1 MSKKAK
7 ITIICLAVAIVVI
20 AAVVIPLAVLK
31 FNSPTQL
38 KTPAQ
43 PEVIESTDLIVI
55 KTSQI
60 ENAKRYVFEITIPN
74 DKGQTTTTTLASD
87 SNVLTLDFLNQH
99 ASLKPYFDYAGVYS
113 VKCYAVAENESD
125 NSLKSPPKNFTRQ
138 LTLNQP
144 ELVRKNGS
152 FIWEGVNH
160 ADYYEIEITSNNT
173 SNTKVVVATQTA
185 DGLQSITLNSLI
197 EEFNLQAN
205 QYSICI
211 RACSDNPYYTSS
223 YYSNQILFT
232 IA

>member
-74 DKGQTTTTTLASD
+74 GTTQTLESD
-87 SNVLTLDFLNQH
+87 SNVLTLDFLNQ
-99 ASLKPYFDYAGVYS
+99 SSTLKPYFDYAGVYS

-138 LTLNQP
+138 LNLNQP

-205 QYSICI
+205 QYSICL